1 MWGWVRVLAAVGV
14 AVVVLAGCGRGDDKW
29 SALSPE
35 PGEGWL
41 VTGTLGLAL
50 MRGPSGKIKFTLG
63 PEGSQWGPDTAEVKA
78 DLQHLAML
86 PVGRWRLIKGDTSIV
101 LPSERSGFV
110 RTHDLYENLEPQMW
124 ALLTSPGCSTLEGS
138 LTQASSQSVL
148 VQRTYKLC
156 GVDQAVARLRAAAVT
171 AD

>member
-1 MWGWVRVLAAVGV
+1 MWGWVRVLAAVGAA
-14 AVVVLAGCGRGDDKW
+14 AVLLGACGRGDDGW
-29 SALSPE
+29 SALSAGPTQ
-35 PGEGWL
+35 GWV
-41 VTGTLGLAL
+41 VTGTQGLAL

-86 PVGRWRLIKGDTSIV
+86 PVGRWRLVKGDTSIV

-110 RTHDLYENLEPQMW
+110 RTHDLYENLEPQLW
-124 ALLTSPGCSTLEGS
+124 ALLTSSGCSTLEGS

-156 GVDQAVARLRAAAVT
+156 GVDQAVARLRAAPLS
-171 AD
+171 